1 LLPLSLSLTL
11 LALVPAVA
19 WFAASVASLISS
31 RVRTFNAAQ
40 QIGGLVL
47 MPVWGVVFGVAAKL
61 ADWGPVGMVSTL
73 VGLILLDVVL
83 TTLAAATWR
92 REEVLAHR

>member
-1 LLPLSLSLTL
+1 
-11 LALVPAVA
+11 VA

-61 ADWGPVGMVSTL
+61 ADWGPLGMVSTL
-73 VGLILLDVVL
+73 AGLLVLDVVL
-83 TTLAAATWR
+83 TILAATTWR